1 MTNPILSEDCGKW
14 TKVTLNRPEKLNCF
28 NADMLRLLYKILFEI
43 SESDKRAILITGNGR
58 AFCAGQDL
66 SERDPNT
73 KNWPPD
79 LRKILDQGVNPIVKL
94 ITELPM
100 PVVSAVNGVAAGAG
114 ANLALASD
122 LVIASDKAKFI
133 QAFSKIGLAPDAGGS
148 WTLPNKVGLARAIG
162 LAFSGKPL
170 SARKAVKWGLIW
182 RSYDDDL
189 LMLEAQKLLDKL
201 ANGPTL
207 AYAKTKFLM
216 RNSLKQSF
224 QDQLNL
230 EAQTQL
236 ECAKSKDYTEGIS
249 AFLEKRSPNFKG
261 Y

>member
-1 MTNPILSEDCGKW
+1 MTDPILSEDCGKW
-14 TKVTLNRPEKLNCF
+14 TKITFNRPEKLNCF
-28 NADMLRLLYKILFEI
+28 NANMLRLLYKILVEI
-43 SESDKRAILITGNGR
+43 SDSDKRAILITGSGR
-58 AFCAGQDL
+58 AFCTGQDL
-66 SERDPNT
+66 LERDPNT
-73 KNWPPD
+73 KNWPPN
-79 LRKILDQGVNPIVKL
+79 LGKILNEGINPIVKL

-148 WTLPNKVGLARAIG
+148 WTLPNRIGLARAIG
-162 LAFSGKPL
+162 LAFSGEPL

-182 RSYDDDL
+182 KSFDDDL
-189 LMLEAQKLLDKL
+189 LMLEAQKLMDRL

-216 RNSLKQSF
+216 RDSVKNSF
-224 QDQLNL
+224 HDQLKL

-236 ECAKSKDYTEGIS
+236 ECAKSKDYSEGIS
-249 AFLEKRSPNFKG
+249 AFLGKRSPNFEG